1 MEFLPWE
8 NLILLSE
15 PVDNTKLNNNFD
27 KLLCLSSSLWQLVF
41 EYLDLIAFSSHGNF
55 PSHVHFIQ
63 KEKKKEFFEVYLRS
77 PSNRKLMLKQN

>member
-41 EYLDLIAFSSHGNF
+41 VYLDLIAFSSHGNF
-55 PSHVHFIQ
+55 PSHVHSIQ
-63 KEKKKEFFEVYLRS
+63 KKKKSFLKFISEVLLTE
-77 PSNRKLMLKQN
+77 N